1 MSSQRTGYLVFTP
14 MCLKTGFY
22 VHEDGL
28 LPRLAR
34 WALRVA
40 FARANVKRR
49 VGALRGDGDKPRP
62 CMLELL
68 CLSRAAS
75 YGSSPGS
82 SYTSS
87 ELGPAMTGSPGGR
100 LCNSHTLTP
109 TRRPAARRAAVDLD
123 LLQRA
128 RERRRR

>member
-1 MSSQRTGYLVFTP
+1 
-14 MCLKTGFY
+14 
-22 VHEDGL
+22 
-28 LPRLAR
+28 
-34 WALRVA
+34 
-40 FARANVKRR
+40 
-49 VGALRGDGDKPRP
+49 
-62 CMLELL
+62 MLELL

-82 SYTSS
+82 SCASS
-87 ELGPAMTGSPGGR
+87 ELGPATTGSPGGR
-100 LCNSHTLTP
+100 LCNACTLAP